1 MEKLPTQAIVDA
13 DLADWRKLAQRLHG
27 RFRCGD
33 ALAGAAFLA
42 DAVRAASEAGLGE
55 HLEAGLAGRHADLQV
70 ATNAGTDG
78 IWVTADDVTLARELS
93 EVARRHGAVAVPG
106 EVQQVEL
113 GLDTA
118 FDARLGPFWAAVLTG
133 DAGAVVGDTVFDPT
147 GQLPSIWFQGTDPHD
162 TPRQRWHLDLWVAP
176 EVAQGRIDAAL
187 AAGGTVVDDSEAPS
201 FTVLADPDGNKV
213 CVCTHLDRA

>member
-1 MEKLPTQAIVDA
+1 
-13 DLADWRKLAQRLHG
+13 
-27 RFRCGD
+27 
-33 ALAGAAFLA
+33 
-42 DAVRAASEAGLGE
+42 
-55 HLEAGLAGRHADLQV
+55 
-70 ATNAGTDG
+70 
-78 IWVTADDVTLARELS
+78 VTADDVTLARELS
-93 EVARRHGAVAVPG
+93 EVARHHGAVAVPG

-147 GQLPSIWFQGTDPHD
+147 GQLPSIWFQGTEPHD

>member
-1 MEKLPTQAIVDA
+1 MEKLATQAIVDA
-13 DLADWRKLAQRLHG
+13 DLTDWRKLAQRLHG
-27 RFRCGD
+27 RFRCAD
-33 ALAGAAFLA
+33 AVAAAAFLA

-55 HLEAGLAGRHADLQV
+55 HLEAGLAGRNVDLRV
-70 ATNAGTDG
+70 ATNAGAGG
-78 IWVTADDVTLARELS
+78 IWVTADDVPLARELS

-118 FDARLGPFWAAVLTG
+118 VDARLGPFWAAVLTG

>member
-13 DLADWRKLAQRLHG
+13 DLTDWRKLAQRLHG

-42 DAVRAASEAGLGE
+42 GAVRAASEAGLGE
-55 HLEAGLAGRHADLQV
+55 HLEAGLSGTHVDLRVSTHAD
-70 ATNAGTDG
+70 GGG
-78 IWVTADDVTLARELS
+78 IWVTADDITLARRLS
-93 EVARRHGAVAVPG
+93 EVARRHSVVAVPG
-106 EVQQVEL
+106 EVSQVEL

-118 FDARLGPFWAAVLTG
+118 FDERLGPFWAAVLTG
-133 DAGAVVGDTVFDPT
+133 DPAGVVADTVFDPT
-147 GQLPSIWFQGTDPHD
+147 GQLPSIWFQGTEPHD
-162 TPRQRWHLDLWVAP
+162 TPRQRWHLDLWLAP
-176 EVAQGRIDAAL
+176 EVARSRIDAAV